1 METKAVSL
9 LSKLISIPT
18 VNPPGEKYQEF
29 VEFAEKYFKS
39 LGLDTELVEVPKSEV
54 AKHCAECADYPRLI
68 LLARLGEPKIHFNGH
83 YDVVPPGP
91 LESWRVT
98 KPFEPVY
105 REGRL
110 YGRGAVDMK
119 GGLTSIMLAVEK
131 AVSAGLKNFEVSFVP
146 DEEIGGETGA
156 GYLARSGKIKAPW
169 VVIAEGSGEDNI
181 WIGHRGLV
189 WFLVEV
195 YGKQAHGSTP
205 WLGLNAFEGAV
216 YIAYRLQEYVKA
228 ISTRVS
234 KYEYDDPRGARPT
247 VTIGGEV
254 RGSVKTNVVPGYFA
268 FSVDRR
274 VIPEEDLEQVK
285 REFIEFVEKVAKEIP
300 HKVEVKVTNVSE
312 AALVEP
318 SHPLVETLAAAA
330 EAVTGKKPRRT
341 VCIGGLDARFF
352 IKAGIPTVTYG
363 PGPIG
368 VAHAP
373 DEYVEIRQVVNVA
386 EVYFNLIKTLT
397 SSPP

>member
-1 METKAVSL
+1 MESEVVSL
-9 LSKLISIPT
+9 LSKLVSMPT
-18 VNPPGEKYQEF
+18 VNPPGVGYVEF
-29 VEFAEKYFKS
+29 VEFAERYFKS
-39 LGLDTELVEVPKSEV
+39 LGLDTEVLEVPKRDV
-54 AKHCAECADYPRLI
+54 AERCPECADYPRLI
-68 LLARLGEPKIHFNGH
+68 LLARLGEPRVHFNGH

-91 LESWRVT
+91 LESWKVT

-105 REGRL
+105 RDGRL

-119 GGLTSIMLAVEK
+119 GGLAAIMIAAK
-131 AVSAGLKNFEVSFVP
+131 RGLKNFEVSLVP

-156 GYLARSGKIKAPW
+156 GYLVKSGRVKAPW

-195 YGKQAHGSTP
+195 FGRQAHGSTP
-205 WLGLNAFEGAV
+205 WRGLNAFEGAAYV
-216 YIAYRLQEYVKA
+216 AYRLREYVE
-228 ISTRVS
+228 IVSRRVS
-234 KYEYDDPRGARPT
+234 KYEYDDPRGASPT

-274 VIPEEDLEQVK
+274 VIPEEDLERV
-285 REFIEFVEKVAKEIP
+285 REEFVEFVKKVASEVP
-300 HKVEVKVTNVSE
+300 HRVEVKVTNVSE

-318 SHPLVETLAAAA
+318 GHPLVESLSRAVEKTL
-330 EAVTGKKPRRT
+330 GRSPRRT
-341 VCIGGLDARFF
+341 VCVGGLDARFF
-352 IKAGIPTVTYG
+352 TRVGIPAVTYG
-363 PGPIG
+363 PGPIE

-373 DEYVEIRQVVNVA
+373 DEYVEVRQVVNVA
-386 EVYFNLIKTLT
+386 RAYLELVRQF
-397 SSPP
+397 

>member
-1 METKAVSL
+1 MESRAVSI

-18 VNPPGEKYQEF
+18 VNPPGEKYAEL
-29 VEFAEKYFKS
+29 VEYAEKFFKS
-39 LGLDTELVEVPKSEV
+39 LGLETEIVEVPKAEV
-54 AKHCAECADYPRLI
+54 SKRCAECADYPRLI
-68 LLARLGEPKIHFNGH
+68 LLARSGEPKIHFNGH

-98 KPFEPVY
+98 KPFEPLY
-105 REGRL
+105 RDGRL

-131 AVSAGLKNFEVSFVP
+131 AVSAGLKNFEISFVP

-156 GYLARSGKIKAPW
+156 GYLAKSGKITAPW

-189 WFLVEV
+189 WFMVEV

-205 WLGLNAFEGAV
+205 WQGLNAFEGAA
-216 YIAYRLQEYVKA
+216 YIAYRLQEYAKSIA
-228 ISTRVS
+228 ARSS
-234 KYEYDDPRGARPT
+234 KYEYDDPRGATPT

-254 RGSVKTNVVPGYFA
+254 HGSVKTNVVPGYFA

-274 VIPEEDLEQVK
+274 VIPEEDLEAVK
-285 REFIEFVEKVAKEIP
+285 KEFIEFVQRVAKELP
-300 HKVEVKVTNVSE
+300 HRVEVKVTNVSE

-318 SHPLVETLAAAA
+318 SHPLIEALSASVE
-330 EAVTGKKPRRT
+330 EVIGRRPRRT

-352 IKAGIPTVTYG
+352 IKQGIPTATYG

-368 VAHAP
+368 LAHAP
-373 DEYVEIRQVVNVA
+373 DEYVEVRQVLNVA
-386 EVYFNLIKTLT
+386 EAYYRLIKRLNAKT
-397 SSPP
+397 

>member
-1 METKAVSL
+1 MEEKAVSL

-18 VNPPGEKYQEF
+18 VNPPGENYAQF
-29 VEFAEKYFKS
+29 VDAAERYFKS
-39 LGLDTELVEVPKSEV
+39 LGLDTEVLEVPRSEV
-54 AKHCAECADYPRLI
+54 ASRCPECADHPRYI

-91 LESWRVT
+91 QESWKIT
-98 KPFEPVY
+98 KPFEPLY
-105 REGRL
+105 RDGRL

-119 GGLTSIMLAVEK
+119 GGITSIMLAVER
-131 AVSAGLKNFEVSFVP
+131 ATAAGLKNFEVSLVP

-156 GYLARSGKIKAPW
+156 GYLARSGKVKAPW
-169 VVIAEGSGEDNI
+169 VIIAEGSGEDNI

-189 WFLVEV
+189 WFMVEV

-216 YIAYRLQEYVKA
+216 YIAHRLQEYIRAV
-228 ISTRVS
+228 STRAS
-234 KYEYDDPRGARPT
+234 RYEYDDPRGATPT

-274 VIPEEDLEQVK
+274 VIPEENVEDVK
-285 REFIEFVEKVAKEIP
+285 REFISFIERVARDIP

-318 SHPLVETLAAAA
+318 SHPLVETLAS
-330 EAVTGKKPRRT
+330 AVEKVIGRRPRRT

-352 IKAGIPTVTYG
+352 IKAGLPTVTYG

-368 VAHAP
+368 MAHAP
-373 DEYVEIRQVVNVA
+373 DEYVEVRQVVNVA
-386 EVYFNLIKTLT
+386 EAYLNLIK
-397 SSPP
+397 SVNAKG

>member
-1 METKAVSL
+1 MESKAVSL
-9 LSKLISIPT
+9 LKELVSIPT
-18 VNPPGEKYQEF
+18 VNPPGEKYLEF
-29 VEFAEKYFKS
+29 VEFVEKYLKS
-39 LGLDTELVEVPKSEV
+39 IGFDVEVFEVPRSEV
-54 AKHCAECADYPRLI
+54 AKYCIECVDYPRYI
-68 LLARLGEPKIHFNGH
+68 LLARAGEPRVHFNGH

-91 LESWRVT
+91 LDSWKVT

-105 REGRL
+105 IDGRL

-119 GGLTSIMLAVEK
+119 GGLASILLAAERAIK
-131 AVSAGLKNFEVSFVP
+131 SRLSNFEISFVP

-156 GYLARSGKIKAPW
+156 GYLARSGKVKAPW

-216 YIAYRLQEYVKA
+216 YIAEKLKKYA
-228 ISTRVS
+228 AIISTRVS
-234 KYEYDDPRGARPT
+234 KYEYEDPRGATPT

-274 VIPEEDLEQVK
+274 VIPEEDVEEVK
-285 REFIEFVEKVAKEIP
+285 REFIEFVQEAARELP
-300 HKVEVKVTNVSE
+300 HSIEVKVTNISE
-312 AALVEP
+312 AIVVDP
-318 SHPLVETLAAAA
+318 GHPLVKALEQSIETVLGR
-330 EAVTGKKPRRT
+330 TPRRT
-341 VCIGGLDARFF
+341 VCIGGLDARLF
-352 IKAGIPTVTYG
+352 IKAGITAITYG

-368 VAHAP
+368 MAHAP
-373 DEYVEIRQVVNVA
+373 DEYVEVRQVINVA
-386 EVYFNLIKTLT
+386 DVYYNLIERLN
-397 SSPP
+397 SVS

>member
-1 METKAVSL
+1 MESTAVSL
-9 LSKLISIPT
+9 LSKLVSIPT
-18 VNPPGEKYQEF
+18 VNPPGERYAEF
-29 VEFAEKYFKS
+29 VDFAERYFRS
-39 LGLDTELVEVPKSEV
+39 LGLDTEVVEVPRAEV
-54 AKHCAECADYPRLI
+54 ARYCPECADYPRPI

-91 LESWRVT
+91 LESWEVT

-105 REGRL
+105 RDGKL

-119 GGLTSIMLAVEK
+119 GGLTAIMLAVER
-131 AVSAGLKNFEVSFVP
+131 AVRAGLRDFEISFVP

-156 GYLARSGKIKAPW
+156 GYLARSGKVRAPW

-195 YGKQAHGSTP
+195 FGKQAHGSTP

-216 YIAYRLQEYVKA
+216 YIASRLQEY
-228 ISTRVS
+228 IRLTSSRVS
-234 KYEYDDPRGARPT
+234 RYEFDDPRGATPT
-247 VTIGGEV
+247 VTMGGEV

-274 VIPEEDLEQVK
+274 VIPEESLELVK
-285 REFIEFVEKVAKEIP
+285 QEFIEFVERASREVP
-300 HKVEVKVTNVSE
+300 HRVEVKIVNTSE
-312 AALVEP
+312 AVVVETT
-318 SHPLVETLAAAA
+318 HPLVETLSS
-330 EAVTGKKPRRT
+330 AVERVLGRRPRRT

-352 IKAGIPTVTYG
+352 VRAGIPAVTYG

-368 VAHAP
+368 MAHAP
-373 DEYVEIRQVVNVA
+373 DEYVEIRQVINVA
-386 EVYFNLIKTLT
+386 EVYFNLIKR
-397 SSPP
+397 

>member
-1 METKAVSL
+1 MESAAVSL
-9 LSKLISIPT
+9 LGKLVSIPT
-18 VNPPGEKYQEF
+18 VNPPGERYTDF
-29 VEFAEKYFKS
+29 VDFAERYFKS
-39 LGLDTELVEVPKSEV
+39 LGLDTEVVEVPKAEV
-54 AKHCAECADYPRLI
+54 AKHCPECTEYPRPI
-68 LLARLGEPKIHFNGH
+68 LLARVGEPKIHFNGH

-91 LESWRVT
+91 LESWKVT
-98 KPFEPVY
+98 KPFEPMY
-105 REGRL
+105 KDGKL

-119 GGLTSIMLAVEK
+119 GGLAAIMLAVEK
-131 AVSAGLKNFEVSFVP
+131 AVGAGLKDFEISFVP

-156 GYLARSGKIKAPW
+156 GYLARSGKVKAPW

-195 YGKQAHGSTP
+195 FGKQAHGSTP

-216 YIAYRLQEYVKA
+216 YIANRLQEYIRSA
-228 ISTRVS
+228 SSRVS
-234 KYEYDDPRGARPT
+234 KYEFDDPRGASPT
-247 VTIGGEV
+247 VTMGGEV

-274 VIPEEDLEQVK
+274 VIPEESLESVRK
-285 REFIEFVEKVAKEIP
+285 EFLEFVESVSKEIP
-300 HKVEVKVTNVSE
+300 HRIEIKVVNMSE
-312 AALVEP
+312 AVVVEP
-318 SHPLVETLAAAA
+318 THPLVETLSS
-330 EAVTGKKPRRT
+330 AVESVLGRRPRKT

-352 IKAGIPTVTYG
+352 VKTGIPAVTYG

-373 DEYVEIRQVVNVA
+373 DEYVEIRQVTDVA
-386 EVYFNLIKTLT
+386 EVYFNLIKR
-397 SSPP
+397 PPVFF

>member
-1 METKAVSL
+1 MESKAVSI
-9 LSKLISIPT
+9 LSKLVSIPT
-18 VNPPGEKYQEF
+18 VNPPGEKYGELIDY
-29 VEFAEKYFKS
+29 AERFFKS
-39 LGLDTELVEVPKSEV
+39 LGLDTEVVEVPKAEV
-54 AKHCAECADYPRLI
+54 AMRCPECADYPRLI
-68 LLARLGEPKIHFNGH
+68 LIARSGEPKIHFNGH

-91 LESWRVT
+91 LESWKVT

-105 REGRL
+105 QNGRL

-131 AVSAGLKNFEVSFVP
+131 AVSTGLGGFEVSFVP
-146 DEEIGGETGA
+146 DEETGGETGA
-156 GYLARSGKIKAPW
+156 GYLARSGRIKAPW

-205 WLGLNAFEGAV
+205 WLGLNAFEGAA
-216 YIAYRLQEYVKA
+216 YIAYRLQEYAKRVAAK
-228 ISTRVS
+228 VS
-234 KYEYDDPRGARPT
+234 KYEYDDPRGASPT

-285 REFIEFVEKVAKEIP
+285 REFLEFVQQVAKELP
-300 HKVEVKVTNVSE
+300 HRVEVKVTNVSE

-318 SHPLVETLAAAA
+318 EHPLVKALS
-330 EAVTGKKPRRT
+330 EAVEKTIGQRPRKT
-341 VCIGGLDARFF
+341 VCVGGLDARFF
-352 IKAGIPTVTYG
+352 VKAGIPTVTYG

-368 VAHAP
+368 LAHAP
-373 DEYVEIRQVVNVA
+373 DEYVEIRQVVHVA
-386 EVYFNLIKTLT
+386 EAYYNLIKQV
-397 SSPP
+397 SGGR

>member
-1 METKAVSL
+1 MESRAASI

-29 VEFAEKYFKS
+29 VEHAEKYFKS
-39 LGLDTELVEVPKSEV
+39 LGMEVEVLEVPRTEV
-54 AKHCAECADYPRLI
+54 AGRCPECADYPRLI
-68 LLARLGEPKIHFNGH
+68 LLARVGEPKIHFNGH

-91 LESWRVT
+91 LESWKVT
-98 KPFEPVY
+98 KPFIPVY
-105 REGRL
+105 KNGRV

-119 GGLTSIMLAVEK
+119 GGLTSIMLAAET
-131 AVSAGLKNFEVSFVP
+131 ALRSGLKNFEVSFVP
-146 DEEIGGETGA
+146 DEETGGETGA
-156 GYLARSGKIKAPW
+156 GYLASSGKIKAPW

-216 YIAYRLQEYVKA
+216 QIAYRLQEYIKA
-228 ISTRVS
+228 ISTRIS
-234 KYEYDDPRGARPT
+234 KYEFDDPRGATPT

-274 VIPEEDLEQVK
+274 VIPEEDLEEVK
-285 REFIEFVEKVAKEIP
+285 REFIQFVEKAAKDLP
-300 HKVEVKVTNVSE
+300 HRVEVKVTNISE
-312 AALVEP
+312 PALVDP
-318 SHPLVETLAAAA
+318 GHPLVETLSS
-330 EAVTGKKPRRT
+330 AVEKIIGRRPRRT

-352 IKAGIPTVTYG
+352 VKAGIPTVTYG

-368 VAHAP
+368 MAHAP
-373 DEYVEIRQVVNVA
+373 DEYVEISQVVNVA
-386 EVYFNLIKTLT
+386 KAYYELIKKVNGVG
-397 SSPP
+397 